1 MSIAD
6 GIYMELT
13 FDDALATIIDSAPS
27 TIVFSPGNPPELVLA
42 NMFAKGDVYTD
53 QFIGET
59 LAAMMSPV
67 GANIDL
73 LNPNNP
79 RRGAVA
85 ASGYVLVSNSSPDAV
100 AILSHTLVIASS
112 GQTYTVGVS
121 SFVIPGR
128 GGGSGSGTAHIF
140 VVCIETG
147 IGGNIPA
154 GRTFTIT
161 GYADLSGVNTLP
173 FLNGRVVE
181 SDAIY
186 LNRVTA
192 EKTEY
197 GAQSGSVAVETA
209 LKAIYADA
217 RMYVNPTAT
226 ALVVPVPVPASGYN
240 VVVLVPNGTL
250 ATAEDIVQVFQILSE
265 RLEFINAQNL
275 GDVRHVVMSGT
286 IYTSEIPVS
295 YFFTVAQPVVT
306 ALDVEINVRA
316 ASGAERVELIA
327 QANSFATSFINRL
340 ISMFSGVN
348 GTMTVTYSDGDGA
361 DVKTDIDIAGS
372 ATLAGSIAPA
382 FGIATVQSLV
392 CDIDTIADTPQILF
406 DSVATL
412 EMVINPGV
420 GGEAAVTLSLDSGTV
435 KFIDFKN
442 DAHFSDSSS
451 WFDRYLFIDPA
462 NVTIKVTVTEWI

>member
-1 MSIAD
+1 MPITN
-6 GIYMELT
+6 GIYTELT
-13 FDDALATIIDSAPS
+13 FDDALENILDNAPAS
-27 TIVFSPGNPPELVLA
+27 IVFSPGNPPELVLA
-42 NMFAKGDVYTD
+42 NMFAQGDVLTD

-79 RRGAVA
+79 RRGDAA
-85 ASGYVLVSNSSPDAV
+85 ASGYILVTNASPDAV
-100 AILSHTLVIASS
+100 AIALNTLVIAAS
-112 GQTYTVGVS
+112 GQEYSVGVS
-121 SFVIPGR
+121 SFVIPG
-128 GGGSGSGTAHIF
+128 SGTAYIF
-140 VVCIETG
+140 VTCTETG

-154 GRTFTIT
+154 GRTFTVT
-161 GYADLSGVNTLP
+161 GYSDLSGVNTLP
-173 FLNGRVVE
+173 FLNGAAEE

-197 GAQSGSVAVETA
+197 GSQSGSVAVETA
-209 LKAIYADA
+209 LKTIYADA

-226 ALVVPVPVPASGYN
+226 ALLVPAPVPASGYN
-240 VVVLVPNGTL
+240 VVVLVPNGIL
-250 ATAEDIVQVFQILSE
+250 STAEDIAQIFQILSE

-275 GDVRHVVMSGT
+275 GDARHAVMSGT

-295 YFFTVAQPVVT
+295 YFFTVAQPVETMLNV
-306 ALDVEINVRA
+306 VINVRA
-316 ASGAERVELIA
+316 SSQAERSELIA

-340 ISMFSGVN
+340 IQTFSGVD
-348 GTMTVTYSDGDGA
+348 GTVTITYSDGVEA
-361 DVKTDIDIAGS
+361 DVETDVNIAGS
-372 ATLAGSIAPA
+372 ATLAGSIAPV
-382 FGIATVQSLV
+382 FGIALVQSLV

-406 DSVATL
+406 DSVETL
-412 EMVINPGV
+412 EMVIDPDV
-420 GGEAAVTLSLDSGTV
+420 IGEAAVTLSLDSGVT

-442 DAHFSDSSS
+442 DALFSDSSS

-462 NVTIKVTVTEWI
+462 NVTIMVQVTEWI